1 MDLEP
6 VAGVGPTPEG
16 EGVMSEVEQ
25 VEEETQD
32 LVVQDPGEVE
42 LEVDLLEEILLALLN
57 LMSTAGAGAHQGL
70 QEGESPQEVGAEV
83 RLEVPRSV
91 SGAATEV
98 EVQAQVEVVAGQ
110 ADIAAETYMSP
121 LLTSVENIWKLRIS

>member
-42 LEVDLLEEILLALLN
+42 LEVDLLEGTLQAPSGSVSMEGIE
-57 LMSTAGAGAHQGL
+57 AHQGL
-70 QEGESPQEVGAEV
+70 QGVLG
-83 RLEVPRSV
+83 
-91 SGAATEV
+91 GN
-98 EVQAQVEVVAGQ
+98 
-110 ADIAAETYMSP
+110 P
-121 LLTSVENIWKLRIS
+121 LGVHQGL